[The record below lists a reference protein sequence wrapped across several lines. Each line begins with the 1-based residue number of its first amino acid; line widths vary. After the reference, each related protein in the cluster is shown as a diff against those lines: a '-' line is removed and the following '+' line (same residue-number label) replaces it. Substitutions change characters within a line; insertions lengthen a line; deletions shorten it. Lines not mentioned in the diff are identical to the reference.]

1 MKHLKT
7 TLMGAAIG
15 GALLFAGQATAGPI
29 TVDGIEFSSGSNFQS
44 TLIYENTVSAPG
56 EELMGFGL
64 ITAINGD
71 LDYCASGGSGD
82 CELTFVFDG
91 FVVDTIDPN
100 HVTFDFGSVRFYA
113 DSMADFDGFDMS
125 TAENG
130 DLFLEATGHE
140 YEDTDSGETGT
151 LIATGS
157 NLTTDQAQGSG
168 VGYLD
173 VVGGDAGSFFNT
185 DTFRDF
191 LGGMTDIQFNSTFS
205 PNACEN
211 STNQPICGSALV
223 KSVAVPEPGMLGM
236 FGFGLLMLG
245 SVLRWRGKAR

>member
-1 MKHLKT
+1 MARLLHLNRCRSANGGMSESFTVLKECTDGQEQAVFSFVSKGESTMKHLKT

-140 YEDTDSGETGT
+140 YEETDSGETGT
-151 LIATGS
+151 LIATG
-157 NLTTDQAQGSG
+157 
-168 VGYLD
+168 
-173 VVGGDAGSFFNT
+173 
-185 DTFRDF
+185 
-191 LGGMTDIQFNSTFS
+191 
-205 PNACEN
+205 
-211 STNQPICGSALV
+211 
-223 KSVAVPEPGMLGM
+223 
-236 FGFGLLMLG
+236 
-245 SVLRWRGKAR
+245 